1 MLVLAILSLVLAS
14 ISSTLA
20 RPAPVPATVLAARG
34 PPAVGPRKTRSYGY
48 QPIRWLTRFGGE
60 VVADGS
66 IDLEWTGGSG
76 QGYEVYFIPQWPE
89 LEQYYPVDI
98 VSTTDTSYKWRAPKI
113 DEYPQGTTFIL
124 AVNDVVSGIGSAW
137 YDVTQLQDFVEDKEF
152 EDQEAGSLFGFFHL

>member
-34 PPAVGPRKTRSYGY
+34 PPALGPRKTRSYGY

-89 LEQYYPVDI
+89 LEQYY
-98 VSTTDTSYKWRAPKI
+98 VSYVPFTLRCVVRSAVTKTDPTARRYRLDHGHIIQVA
-113 DEYPQGTTFIL
+113 GT
-124 AVNDVVSGIGSAW
+124 
-137 YDVTQLQDFVEDKEF
+137 QD
-152 EDQEAGSLFGFFHL
+152 